1 MSTDSMLAMLKR
13 AQENSQR
20 KSVNSNAQAEESR
33 DIRKNTVT
41 KSHGLTRAFYR
52 FGLVEKRCMESLIS
66 KLHPMRTDNP
76 QRLELTAKEYSE
88 AYGVALTTAY
98 RDIANATD
106 NLLEQV
112 ITADLDKGKA
122 GEKIR
127 FNLMDFAEYRE
138 SEGRIVCGFTYT
150 AMPLLVGLTSKFSSY
165 PLSQAVSFK
174 SSYTWRFYELLVS
187 WAKPKELEGRFGGWI
202 KNQSV
207 DELRQMLGVPKS
219 YRWVNVQR
227 ILDKATEELKQ
238 ELNVRVFVERK
249 KTGRKI
255 THMDIKFIEDE
266 QQKLPLEGGKTKQ
279 KKAA

>member
-1 MSTDSMLAMLKR
+1 MSADSMLAMLKR
-13 AQENSQR
+13 AQENQQR
-20 KSVNSNAQAEESR
+20 KSANTNVQTDKNR

-52 FGLVEKRCMESLIS
+52 FGLVEKRCMEALIS

-76 QRLELTAKEYSE
+76 QRLELTAKEYST
-88 AYGVALTTAY
+88 AYGVSLTTAY
-98 RDIANATD
+98 RDIANAID
-106 NLLEQV
+106 KLLEQV
-112 ITADLDKGKA
+112 ITADLDNGKD

-138 SEGRIVCGFTYT
+138 SQGRIVCGFTYT
-150 AMPLLVGLTSKFSSY
+150 AMPLLTGLTSKFSSY
-165 PLSQAVSFK
+165 PLGQAVSFK

-207 DELRQMLGVPKS
+207 DELRSMLGVPES

-227 ILDKATEELKQ
+227 VLDKAVEEIEM
-238 ELNVRVFVERK
+238 ELNVSVFIERK

-255 THMDIKFIEDE
+255 THMDIQFIENEKSPDT
-266 QQKLPLEGGKTKQ
+266 L
-279 KKAA
+279 AA